1 MLRRHIADTID
12 RDRSMNQTTRR
23 VLILAACLLA
33 APLHGEA
40 QQSGNAI
47 ESDWKRIA
55 NAILH
60 RSLELA
66 PGERVIIQYL
76 PDAEPGLVRALR
88 NEITTSG
95 GVISAELTWPTQEM
109 AHYFD
114 SLSPEQRS
122 GLAQIQNAVYREIFA
137 RSDVYLWLDESP
149 VDDLVSRQFEHL
161 IRESNVRAIHCHFQ
175 GAPSPK
181 DNPELWQAYVRAI
194 EMEPSQLQ
202 TIEDSSIKRLRGKT
216 LRLVSPEGT
225 DLTFKVLPDA
235 WFHENTGDAS
245 KTKPRNPKSTRD
257 REEEIPSGD
266 VRTTGV
272 VGVSGR
278 LVGDVLGNPA
288 DSATLTFKDGR
299 LIKIEPRGK
308 QAAEFAK
315 WFATATGDRDRVG
328 ELVIG
333 NNPYLTPVAV
343 VNPAADF
350 GYRAGTVRLDVGENW
365 ESGGELR
372 TSDHQQWAIIV
383 SDGTLTTGHEL
394 LIKAGKPV
402 P

>member
-1 MLRRHIADTID
+1 MH
-12 RDRSMNQTTRR
+12 QTTRCA
-23 VLILAACLLA
+23 LILAVCSLA
-33 APLHGEA
+33 TTPRGHA
-40 QQSGNAI
+40 QQGGDTIQA
-47 ESDWKRIA
+47 DWTRIA

-60 RSLELA
+60 RSLQLA
-66 PGERVIIQYL
+66 PGERVIIHYL
-76 PDAEPGLVRALR
+76 PGGEPELVQALR
-88 NEITTSG
+88 NEIITSG
-95 GVISAELTWPTQEM
+95 GVISAELTWPTQET

-114 SLSPEQRS
+114 SLSAEQKS
-122 GLAQIQNAVYREIFA
+122 GLAKTQNAVYREIFA
-137 RSDVYLWLDESP
+137 RSDVYLWLDEPP
-149 VDDLVSRQFEHL
+149 VEDLVSRQFEHL

-181 DNPELWQAYVRAI
+181 DNPQLWQAYVRAI

-202 TIEDSSIKRLRGKT
+202 TIEDSLTKRLRGRT
-216 LRLVSPEGT
+216 LHLTSPGGT

-245 KTKPRNPKSTRD
+245 KSKPRNPQSTRD

-266 VRTTGV
+266 IRTTGV
-272 VGVSGR
+272 IDVNGR
-278 LVGDVLGNPA
+278 LVGDVFGNPG

-299 LIKIEPRGK
+299 LVKIEPRGK
-308 QAAEFAK
+308 DAAEFAK
-315 WFATATGDRDRVG
+315 WYAVATGDRDRVG

-333 NNPYLTPVAV
+333 NNPYLAPVAA

-372 TSDHQQWAIIV
+372 TSDHEQWAIMV
-383 SDGTLTTGHEL
+383 SDGTLTAGPEL
-394 LIKAGKPV
+394 LIKAGRPV

>member
-1 MLRRHIADTID
+1 
-12 RDRSMNQTTRR
+12 MNQTTRC
-23 VLILAACLLA
+23 VLILAVCLLA
-33 APLHGEA
+33 APPRGAA
-40 QQSGNAI
+40 QHSGNAI
-47 ESDWKRIA
+47 QSDSTRIA

-60 RSLELA
+60 RSLQLA
-66 PGERVIIQYL
+66 PGERVIIHYL
-76 PDAEPGLVRALR
+76 PGGEPELVQALR
-88 NEITTSG
+88 NEIITSG
-95 GVISAELTWPTQEM
+95 AVISAELTWPTQQT

-114 SLSPEQRS
+114 SLTPEQKS

-175 GAPSPK
+175 GAPRPK
-181 DNPELWQAYVRAI
+181 DNSELWQAYVRAI

-202 TIEDSSIKRLRGKT
+202 AIEDSSIKHLRGKT
-216 LRLVSPEGT
+216 LHLTSPGGT
-225 DLTFKVLPDA
+225 DLTLKVRPDG

-245 KTKPRNPKSTRD
+245 KSKPRNPQSTRD

-266 VRTTGV
+266 IRTTGV
-272 VGVSGR
+272 MGVNGR
-278 LVGDVLGNPA
+278 LVGAVFGNPA
-288 DSATLTFKDGR
+288 DNATLTFKDGR

-308 QAAEFAK
+308 DAAEFAK

-350 GYRAGTVRLDVGENW
+350 GYRAGTVRLDIGENW

-372 TSDHQQWAIIV
+372 TSDHQQWAIMV
-383 SDGTLTTGHEL
+383 NDGTLTAGREL
-394 LIKAGKPV
+394 LIEAGKPV

>member
-1 MLRRHIADTID
+1 M
-12 RDRSMNQTTRR
+12 
-23 VLILAACLLA
+23 LA
-33 APLHGEA
+33 APPRGEA

-47 ESDWKRIA
+47 QSDWTRIA

-60 RSLELA
+60 RSLQLA
-66 PGERVIIQYL
+66 PGERVIIHYL
-76 PDAEPGLVRALR
+76 PGGEPELVQALR
-88 NEITTSG
+88 NEMITSG
-95 GVISAELTWPTQEM
+95 GVISAELTWPTQET
-109 AHYFD
+109 APYFE
-114 SLSPEQRS
+114 SSSPEQKSR
-122 GLAQIQNAVYREIFA
+122 LAQMQNAVYREIFA

-181 DNPELWQAYVRAI
+181 DNPELWQAYV
-194 EMEPSQLQ
+194 
-202 TIEDSSIKRLRGKT
+202 
-216 LRLVSPEGT
+216 
-225 DLTFKVLPDA
+225 
-235 WFHENTGDAS
+235 
-245 KTKPRNPKSTRD
+245 
-257 REEEIPSGD
+257 EEIPSGD
-266 VRTTGV
+266 IRTTGV
-272 VGVSGR
+272 IGVNGR
-278 LVGDVLGNPA
+278 LVGAVFGNPA

-299 LIKIEPRGK
+299 LIKIQPRGK
-308 QAAEFAK
+308 DAAEFAK
-315 WFATATGDRDRVG
+315 WFATAKGDRDRVG

-372 TSDHQQWAIIV
+372 TSDHQQWAIMV
-383 SDGTLTTGHEL
+383 SDGSLTAGHEL